1 MDVRKLRYFCAVF
14 EKQNLSHAAQH
25 CNVAQSAISHHIAHL
40 EAEVGV
46 KLFSR
51 LPRGMEPTRAAT
63 RLYEHAQSLFRSLD
77 AAVADIRHMADE
89 PVGEIGVAMPNT
101 IIDAIGVDLIRRT
114 LDLYPKAR
122 LVIHEGISSE
132 IYRQLTLGEADICL
146 CYNAPDDERV
156 TWAEVLEE
164 RICAVGRSEFVGDSD
179 APIRFEELLPLPH
192 IMLQR
197 GPPSRAISTQGR
209 LLQTLHERAVVELNS
224 VNGMRLA
231 LVAGIGVA
239 TCPAVTVRR
248 LIDEGAVVARE
259 IVDPPVTRIL
269 SMGRLSGRLPTR
281 LMEGVTSLIG
291 ELIAARVA
299 SGYWPAR
306 MLA

>member
-1 MDVRKLRYFCAVF
+1 MDMRQLRYFCAVF
-14 EKQNLSHAAQH
+14 EQQNLSHAAQR
-25 CNVAQSAISHHIAHL
+25 CNVAQSAISHHIANL
-40 EAEVGV
+40 EAGLGV

-51 LPRGMEPTRAAT
+51 LPRGMEPTPAGA

-77 AAVADIRHMADE
+77 AAEQDIRHMADE

-101 IIDAIGVDLIRRT
+101 IVEAVGVELIRRT
-114 LDLYPKAR
+114 LERYPKAR
-122 LVIHEGISSE
+122 LVVHEGISSE
-132 IYRQLTLGEADICL
+132 VFRQLTLGEADLCL
-146 CYNAPDDERV
+146 CYNAPADERV
-156 TWAEVLEE
+156 TWTEVLEE
-164 RICAVGRSEFVGDSD
+164 RICAVGRPEFLGASD
-179 APIRFEELLPLPH
+179 APIPFEDLLSLPH

-209 LLQTLHERAVVELNS
+209 LLQTLHDRAVVELNS

-231 LVAGIGVA
+231 LVAAIGVA

-248 LIDEGAVVARE
+248 LIDEGQVVARE

-269 SMGRLSGRLPTR
+269 SVGRLSGRLPTR
-281 LMEGVTSLIG
+281 LMEGVTALIG

-306 MLA
+306 MLG